1 MTDLA
6 ARTEA
11 RIFGPADLPM
21 GSSRRVYIKYRS
33 HAETQVREG
42 VVLDPHYSKKGLF
55 SERFPAVKMR
65 ITRRGVSNVGEGEFE
80 EVFYSQKNTDK
91 KLKESKPI

>member
-11 RIFGPADLPM
+11 RVFGPADLPT
-21 GSSRRVYIKYRS
+21 GSNRRVYIKYDS

-42 VVLDPHYSKKGLF
+42 RVLDSHYSKKGLL

-65 ITRRGVSNVGEGEFE
+65 ITRRGVSNGGEVKFE
-80 EVFYSQKNTDK
+80 DVSYVLAIPYKN
-91 KLKESKPI
+91 LKDVQPI